1 MSIPVL
7 RVEGFLLASI
17 QEALED
23 RDALQ
28 LKKDLLQG
36 LRQTRASGVLID
48 ASGVDLVDSFT
59 ARVLGSI
66 AGAARL
72 MGARTV
78 VVGLQ
83 PEVAM
88 TMVELGLEL
97 PGIVFE
103 LNTDRG
109 LQWLRAQVEDDELDA
124 ALPGR

>member
-1 MSIPVL
+1 MTIPVL

-28 LKKDLLQG
+28 LKKDLLEG
-36 LRQTRASGVLID
+36 LRQTRSRGVLID

-59 ARVLGSI
+59 ARVLGGI

-72 MGARTV
+72 MGALTV

-103 LNTDRG
+103 LNTDLG
-109 LQWLRAQVEDDELDA
+109 LQWLRKELGDERADA
-124 ALPGR
+124 AFPAV